1 MEAAADRGRHL
12 AVRVLI
18 ADDEPLFVEMVE
30 ALLADEEQIE
40 VVASAQDGQQAVEL
54 ARVHDPDVI
63 VMDISMPVIDGIE
76 ATRQIHKEN
85 PDARILILTGSSTS
99 ADVDRS
105 RTAGVS
111 GFLTKDRIVAHLVES
126 ILDLDTSELP

>member
-1 MEAAADRGRHL
+1 MEAAADRGRRS

-30 ALLADEEQIE
+30 ALLAEEEQIE
-40 VVASAQDGQQAVEL
+40 VVASAQDGQEAVEL
-54 ARVHDPDVI
+54 AREHEPDVI

-76 ATRQIHKEN
+76 ATRQIHKDN
-85 PDARILILTGSSTS
+85 PNARILILTGSSTS

-111 GFLTKDRIVAHLVES
+111 GFLTKDRIEAHLVET
-126 ILDLDTSELP
+126 ILGLDSG

>member
-1 MEAAADRGRHL
+1 MEAAADRGRRS

-30 ALLADEEQIE
+30 ALLADEEQID
-40 VVASAQDGQQAVEL
+40 VVASAQDGQEAVEL
-54 ARVHDPDVI
+54 ARAHDPDVI
-63 VMDISMPVIDGIE
+63 VMDIWMPVIDGIE

-85 PDARILILTGSSTS
+85 PEARILILTGSSTS

-111 GFLTKDRIVAHLVES
+111 GFLTKDRIGAHLVET
-126 ILDLDTSELP
+126 ILGFDRELP

>member
-1 MEAAADRGRHL
+1 MEAAADRGRRS

-76 ATRQIHKEN
+76 ATRQIHNDN
-85 PDARILILTGSSTS
+85 PDASILILTGSSTS

-111 GFLTKDRIVAHLVES
+111 GFLTKDRIAAHLVET
-126 ILDLDTSELP
+126 ILGLDSS

>member
-1 MEAAADRGRHL
+1 MEAAADRGRRS

-30 ALLADEEQIE
+30 ALLADEDQIE
-40 VVASAQDGQQAVEL
+40 VVATAQDGQEAVEL
-54 ARVHDPDVI
+54 ARAHDPDVI

-85 PDARILILTGSSTS
+85 PDARILLLTGSSTS

-111 GFLTKDRIVAHLVES
+111 GFLTKDRIAAHLVET
-126 ILDLDTSELP
+126 ILDLDRELP

>member
-1 MEAAADRGRHL
+1 MEAAADRGRRS

-40 VVASAQDGQQAVEL
+40 VVASAQDGQEAVEL
-54 ARVHDPDVI
+54 ARAHDPDVI

-76 ATRQIHKEN
+76 ATRQIHNDN

-111 GFLTKDRIVAHLVES
+111 GFLTKDRIAAHLVET
-126 ILDLDTSELP
+126 ILGLDTS

>member
-1 MEAAADRGRHL
+1 MEAAADRGRRS

-40 VVASAQDGQQAVEL
+40 VVASAQDGQEAVEL
-54 ARVHDPDVI
+54 ARAHDPDVI

-76 ATRQIHKEN
+76 ATRQIHKDN

-111 GFLTKDRIVAHLVES
+111 GFLTKDRIAAHLVET
-126 ILDLDTSELP
+126 ILGLDSS